1 MTTRKPSADEQAL
14 FREAMQGTKPIAR
27 KKRVAPAATPTVT
40 PASAVTPAKAG
51 AHASTGGDGTMDPR
65 FRGDDERG
73 KDAKSKGR
81 PVVLPPPPPPKAPTL
96 ETGRIA
102 DLDKRT
108 GERFKRGEM
117 AIDAKID
124 LHGFTQA
131 EAHDR
136 LQAFLAK
143 AAESGKRCVLIVTGK
158 GAGGW
163 GVLRDSVPRWLNE
176 PAMRRHLLAFAQAQA
191 RHGGAGALYALL
203 KRKRAP

>member
-1 MTTRKPSADEQAL
+1 MTTRKPSVDEQAL

-27 KKRVAPAATPTVT
+27 KKR
-40 PASAVTPAKAG
+40 AVQSPPPAKPEGVA
-51 AHASTGGDGTMDPR
+51 
-65 FRGDDERG
+65 
-73 KDAKSKGR
+73 AKPSAAKLR
-81 PVVLPPPPPPKAPTL
+81 PIPVVATRPSAARPIEA
-96 ETGRIA
+96 GRIA

-124 LHGFTQA
+124 LHGLTQA

-136 LQAFLAK
+136 LQGFLAK
-143 AAESGKRCVLIVTGK
+143 AAAGGKRCVLIVTGK

-176 PAMRRHLLAFAQAQA
+176 PALRRHLLAFSQAQA

-203 KRKRAP
+203 KRKREP

>member
-27 KKRVAPAATPTVT
+27 KKRVVASAPPAKPDNAESK
-40 PASAVTPAKAG
+40 PASPKPKPSPVVRPVPPPAK
-51 AHASTGGDGTMDPR
+51 
-65 FRGDDERG
+65 
-73 KDAKSKGR
+73 
-81 PVVLPPPPPPKAPTL
+81 PPLNA
-96 ETGRIA
+96 GRIA

-117 AIDAKID
+117 EIDAKID
-124 LHGFTQA
+124 LHGLTQA

-136 LQAFLAK
+136 LQSFLAK
-143 AAESGKRCVLIVTGK
+143 AASGGKRCVLIVTGK

-176 PAMRRHLLAFAQAQA
+176 PEMRRHLLAFAQAQP

-203 KRKRAP
+203 KRKRES

>member
-27 KKRVAPAATPTVT
+27 KKRAVAAPPPAKPEAAAPKAAAKPRPIPVILPPSIAPKT
-40 PASAVTPAKAG
+40 PAS
-51 AHASTGGDGTMDPR
+51 
-65 FRGDDERG
+65 
-73 KDAKSKGR
+73 
-81 PVVLPPPPPPKAPTL
+81 L
-96 ETGRIA
+96 EAGRIA

-124 LHGFTQA
+124 LHGLTQA

-136 LQAFLAK
+136 LQGFLAK
-143 AAESGKRCVLIVTGK
+143 AASAGKRCVLIVTGK

-176 PAMRRHLLAFAQAQA
+176 PALRRHLLAFAQAQA

-203 KRKRAP
+203 KRKREP

>member
-1 MTTRKPSADEQAL
+1 MTTRKPSADEAAL

-27 KKRVAPAATPTVT
+27 KKRVTTSAV
-40 PASAVTPAKAG
+40 ASASAAASTVTPAKAG
-51 AHASTGGDGTMDPR
+51 AHASANRDGGPMGPR
-65 FRGDDERG
+65 FRGDDKGE
-73 KDAKSKGR
+73 GR
-81 PVVLPPPPPPKAPTL
+81 PPKTPASL
-96 ETGRIA
+96 EAGRIA

-108 GERFKRGEM
+108 AERFKRGEM

-124 LHGFTQA
+124 LHGLTQA

-136 LQAFLAK
+136 LQGLLGK
-143 AAESGKRCVLIVTGK
+143 AASGGKRCVLIVTGK

-176 PAMRRHLLAFAQAQA
+176 PELRRHLLAFAQAQP

-203 KRKRAP
+203 KRKREP

>member
-27 KKRVAPAATPTVT
+27 KKRTPAITPAPASTA
-40 PASAVTPAKAG
+40 ASTVTPAKAG
-51 AHASTGGDGTMDPR
+51 AQGSADDAGGTMGPR
-65 FRGDDERG
+65 FRGDDKRRAG
-73 KDAKSKGR
+73 PAA
-81 PVVLPPPPPPKAPTL
+81 VAPPMPPALAP
-96 ETGRIA
+96 GRIA

-124 LHGFTQA
+124 LHGLTQA

-136 LQAFLAK
+136 LQAFLGK
-143 AAESGKRCVLIVTGK
+143 AASGGKRCVLIVTGK

-163 GVLRDSVPRWLNE
+163 GVLRDAVPRWLNE
-176 PAMRRHLLAFAQAQA
+176 PALRRYLLAYAQAQP

-203 KRKRAP
+203 KRKREP

>member
-14 FREAMQGTKPIAR
+14 FREAMQGTKPIVR
-27 KKRVAPAATPTVT
+27 KKRVA
-40 PASAVTPAKAG
+40 ASPPPAKPETA
-51 AHASTGGDGTMDPR
+51 A
-65 FRGDDERG
+65 
-73 KDAKSKGR
+73 AKPATTKPKSV
-81 PVVLPPPPPPKAPTL
+81 PVVLPPPAPKTPASL
-96 ETGRIA
+96 AAGRIA

-124 LHGFTQA
+124 LHGLTQA

-136 LQAFLAK
+136 LQGFLAK
-143 AAESGKRCVLIVTGK
+143 AASAGKRCVLIVTGK

-176 PAMRRHLLAFAQAQA
+176 PELRRHLLAFSQAQA

-203 KRKRAP
+203 KRKREP

>member
-27 KKRVAPAATPTVT
+27 RKRVVTLALPAGPESADVKSPATKP
-40 PASAVTPAKAG
+40 KA
-51 AHASTGGDGTMDPR
+51 A
-65 FRGDDERG
+65 
-73 KDAKSKGR
+73 
-81 PVVLPPPPPPKAPTL
+81 PVVRPAPLPTPKEKPALNP
-96 ETGRIA
+96 GRIA

-124 LHGFTQA
+124 LHGLTQV

-136 LQAFLAK
+136 LQGFLAK
-143 AAESGKRCVLIVTGK
+143 AASGGKRCVLVVTGK

-163 GVLRDSVPRWLNE
+163 GVLRDAVPRWLNE
-176 PAMRRHLLAFAQAQA
+176 PALRRHLLAFAQAQS
-191 RHGGAGALYALL
+191 RHGGAGALYLLL
-203 KRKRAP
+203 KRKRDS

>member
-27 KKRVAPAATPTVT
+27 KRRAAPSP
-40 PASAVTPAKAG
+40 PPAKPDSAG
-51 AHASTGGDGTMDPR
+51 TKPSA
-65 FRGDDERG
+65 
-73 KDAKSKGR
+73 AKSKPI
-81 PVVLPPPPPPKAPTL
+81 PVVRPAAPPAAPKGPAPL
-96 ETGRIA
+96 GAGRIA

-117 AIDAKID
+117 AIDGKID
-124 LHGFTQA
+124 LHGLTQA

-136 LQAFLAK
+136 LQAFLDK
-143 AAESGKRCVLIVTGK
+143 AAAGGKRCVLIVTGK

-163 GVLRDSVPRWLNE
+163 GVLRDAVPRWLNE
-176 PAMRRHLLAFAQAQA
+176 PALRRHLLAFAQAQP

-203 KRKRAP
+203 KRKREP

>member
-27 KKRVAPAATPTVT
+27 KKRVAASPPLTKPESAGTTP
-40 PASAVTPAKAG
+40 SA
-51 AHASTGGDGTMDPR
+51 
-65 FRGDDERG
+65 
-73 KDAKSKGR
+73 AKSKPISVVR
-81 PVVLPPPPPPKAPTL
+81 PAAPLPKAPAPL
-96 ETGRIA
+96 AAGRIA

-108 GERFKRGEM
+108 AERFKRGEM

-124 LHGFTQA
+124 LHGLTQA

-143 AAESGKRCVLIVTGK
+143 AASGGKRCVLIVTGK

-163 GVLRDSVPRWLNE
+163 GVLRDAVPRWLNE
-176 PAMRRHLLAFAQAQA
+176 PALRRHLLAFAQAQS

-203 KRKRAP
+203 KRKREP

>member
-1 MTTRKPSADEQAL
+1 MTKRKPSAEEQAL

-27 KKRVAPAATPTVT
+27 KKRVAPVPPAAKPEAAAAKPTAPKPRTVPVVTPPPAPKT
-40 PASAVTPAKAG
+40 PAS
-51 AHASTGGDGTMDPR
+51 
-65 FRGDDERG
+65 
-73 KDAKSKGR
+73 
-81 PVVLPPPPPPKAPTL
+81 L

-176 PAMRRHLLAFAQAQA
+176 PAMRRHLLAFSQAQA

>member
-1 MTTRKPSADEQAL
+1 MTTRKPSADEAAL

-27 KKRVAPAATPTVT
+27 KKRVVAAPATAVT
-40 PASAVTPAKAG
+40 AASTVTPAKAG
-51 AHASTGGDGTMDPR
+51 AHASTDGDGTMGPR
-65 FRGDDERG
+65 FRGDDKGE
-73 KDAKSKGR
+73 GR
-81 PVVLPPPPPPKAPTL
+81 PAKTL
-96 ETGRIA
+96 ASLAAGRIA

-124 LHGFTQA
+124 LHGLTQA
-131 EAHDR
+131 EAHDK
-136 LQAFLAK
+136 LQSFLTK
-143 AAESGKRCVLIVTGK
+143 AADSGKRCVLIVTGK

-203 KRKRAP
+203 KRKREP

>member
-14 FREAMQGTKPIAR
+14 FRKAMQGTKPIAR
-27 KKRVAPAATPTVT
+27 KKRAVQSPPPAKPEGVTAKPSAARPRPVPAVAPPPAPKGAPPLAA
-40 PASAVTPAKAG
+40 
-51 AHASTGGDGTMDPR
+51 
-65 FRGDDERG
+65 
-73 KDAKSKGR
+73 
-81 PVVLPPPPPPKAPTL
+81 
-96 ETGRIA
+96 GRIA

-124 LHGFTQA
+124 LHGLTQA

-136 LQAFLAK
+136 LQGFLAK
-143 AAESGKRCVLIVTGK
+143 AAGGGKRCVLIVTGK

-163 GVLRDSVPRWLNE
+163 GVLRDSVPRRLNE
-176 PAMRRHLLAFAQAQA
+176 PALRRHLLAYAQAQP

-203 KRKRAP
+203 KRKREP